1 VVAHLLRLKLLLL
14 RNLFRRSRAQT
25 IGMIAGIAYFS
36 FAVVGVAVL
45 LGALRTSLDDAR
57 IIIPLVGAATVV
69 LWTVVPLFT
78 FGSDPT
84 LDPARFAT
92 FAVPTRDLAIA
103 LALCALIGLPAIAT
117 CVVMTGVLVAWT
129 MTPASAAVGLPCVV
143 IGVLTAV
150 TTSRWVSARATGA
163 LQSRRGRDALAVTAL
178 VLLLAVG
185 PLAAFVGSA
194 GEDARS
200 TAALLSDVV
209 SWTPLGWVWA
219 APTDVAAGHVL
230 LGLLRLVLGA
240 ATLLVLGRLWA
251 RAVAD
256 QVENP
261 RAVARSD
268 AGVAADGDLGLFAR
282 TPDTPGGAV
291 AGRVLTY
298 YRRDPRFQVALI
310 TTPLVPLVLLVPFI
324 IGDVLWAPLLMGPM
338 VAFLLGFGEHNA
350 VAFDSDALWLHLAT
364 GTPGVA
370 DRRGR
375 LVASA
380 LLAVVLV
387 PAYVLV
393 GAGLGQRLDLAGGLL
408 GLSVALLGAGYGLS
422 SVMNVVL
429 PYPVPESGESP
440 FASRPG
446 AAGATLLA
454 QAAASLGT
462 TVIAAPVLLLAW
474 LGWQGQ
480 VWAVWAT
487 AVLGVVLGL
496 VAARVGVGVGARLFE
511 RRGPELLAALR
522 RT

>member
-25 IGMIAGIAYFS
+25 IGLIAGIIYFS
-36 FAVVGVAVL
+36 FAVVGIAIL

-57 IIIPLVGAATVV
+57 IVIPLVGAGAIV

-92 FAVPTRDLAIA
+92 FAVPTRDLAVG
-103 LALCALIGLPAIAT
+103 LALSALIGLPAIAT
-117 CVVMTGVLVAWT
+117 CVIMAGVYVAWT
-129 MTPASAAVGLPCVV
+129 MTPASAAVGLPCAV

-163 LQSRRGRDALAVTAL
+163 LQSRRGRDALAIAAL
-178 VLLLAVG
+178 LLLLAVG
-185 PLAAFVGSA
+185 PLVAFVGSS
-194 GEDARS
+194 GSDAKS
-200 TAALLSDVV
+200 TASLV
-209 SWTPLGWVWA
+209 SGIVGWTPLGWVWA
-219 APTDVAAGHVL
+219 APTDVAAGDTMT
-230 LGLLRLVLGA
+230 GLVRLVLGA
-240 ATLLVLGRLWA
+240 VTLLVVGRLWA
-251 RAVAD
+251 GAVAD

-282 TPDTPGGAV
+282 TADTPGGAV
-291 AGRVLTY
+291 AGRVLTA

-310 TTPLVPLVLLVPFI
+310 TTPLVPLVLLVPFLA
-324 IGDVLWAPLLMGPM
+324 GDVLWAPLLMGPL
-338 VAFLLGFGEHNA
+338 VAFMLGFGEHNA
-350 VAFDSDALWLHLAT
+350 VAFDSDALWLHLVSA
-364 GTPGVA
+364 TPGVS

-375 LVASA
+375 LVPSA
-380 LLAVVLV
+380 LLALVLV
-387 PAYVLV
+387 PLYTVV

-454 QAAASLGT
+454 QTVASIGT
-462 TVIAAPVLLLAW
+462 TVVASPVLLLAW

-487 AVLGVVLGL
+487 AVLGVALGL
-496 VAARVGVGVGARLFE
+496 TAALVGIRVGGRVLD

>member
-25 IGMIAGIAYFS
+25 IGIIAGIVYFS

-45 LGALRTSLDDAR
+45 LGSLRTSLDDAQVV
-57 IIIPLVGAATVV
+57 IPLVGAGTIV
-69 LWTVVPLFT
+69 LWTIVPLFT

-92 FAVPTRDLAIA
+92 FAVPTRDLAIG
-103 LALCALIGLPAIAT
+103 LALSALIGLPAIAT
-117 CVVMTGVLVAWT
+117 CVIMAGVFVAWT
-129 MTPASAAVGLPCVV
+129 VTPGSAVAGLVSVV
-143 IGVLTAV
+143 VGVLTAV

-163 LQSRRGRDALAVTAL
+163 LQSRRGRDALAIAGL
-178 VLLLAVG
+178 VLLLVAG
-185 PLAAFVGSA
+185 PLVAFVASSGADAKEAA
-194 GEDARS
+194 GM
-200 TAALLSDVV
+200 LSDVIG
-209 SWTPLGWVWA
+209 WTPLGWVWA
-219 APTDVAAGHVL
+219 APTDIAAGDTVT
-230 LGLLRLVLGA
+230 GLLRLLLGVL
-240 ATLLVLGRLWA
+240 TLVVVGRLWA
-251 RAVAD
+251 GAVSD

-282 TPDTPGGAV
+282 TADTPCGAV
-291 AGRVLTY
+291 AGRVLTS
-298 YRRDPRFQVALI
+298 YRRDPRFQIALI
-310 TTPLVPLVLLVPFI
+310 TTPLVPLLLLVPFI
-324 IGDVLWAPLLMGPM
+324 AADVLWAPLLMGPL

-350 VAFDSDALWLHLAT
+350 VAYDSDAVWLHLVTA
-364 GTPGVA
+364 TPGVA

-380 LLAVVLV
+380 LLALLLV
-387 PAYVLV
+387 PAYALV
-393 GAGLGQRLDLAGGLL
+393 GAGLGGRLDLLGGLL

-440 FASRPG
+440 FASPPG

-454 QAAASLGT
+454 QTVASIGT

-480 VWAVWAT
+480 AWAVWAT
-487 AVLGVVLGL
+487 AVLGLAL
-496 VAARVGVGVGARLFE
+496 GVGAALVGIRIGGRLFE
-511 RRGPELLAALR
+511 SRGPELLAALR

>member
-25 IGMIAGIAYFS
+25 IGMIAGIVYFA

-45 LGALRTSLDDAR
+45 LGSLRTSLGDAR
-57 IIIPLVGAATVV
+57 MVIPLVGAGTIV
-69 LWTVVPLFT
+69 LWTIVPLFT

-92 FAVPTRDLAIA
+92 FAVPTRDLAVG
-103 LALCALIGLPAIAT
+103 LALSALIGLPALAT
-117 CVVMTGVLVAWT
+117 CVVMAGVFVAWT
-129 MTPASAAVGLPCVV
+129 MTSASAVVGLLCVV

-163 LQSRRGRDALAVTAL
+163 LQSRRGRDALAIAAL
-178 VLLLAVG
+178 VLLLVAG
-185 PLAAFVGSA
+185 PLMALIASA

-200 TAALLSDVV
+200 TAALLSGII

-219 APTDVAAGHVL
+219 APTDIAAGDTL
-230 LGLLRLVLGA
+230 LGLVRLVLGA
-240 ATLLVLGRLWA
+240 TTLLVVGRLWA
-251 RAVAD
+251 GAVAD

-310 TTPLVPLVLLVPFI
+310 STPLVPLLLLVPFAV
-324 IGDVLWAPLLMGPM
+324 GDVLWAALLMGPL

-380 LLAVVLV
+380 LFALVLV
-387 PAYVLV
+387 PAYTLL
-393 GAGLGQRLDLAGGLL
+393 GAGLGERLDLVGGLL

-454 QAAASLGT
+454 QTVASIGT
-462 TVIAAPVLLLAW
+462 TVIAAPVMVLAW
-474 LGWQGQ
+474 IGWQGQ

-487 AVLGVVLGL
+487 AVLGVALGL
-496 VAARVGVGVGARLFE
+496 AAARVGISVGARIFD